1 MGTKGRP
8 LFTHVCALVT
18 ITVSQSF
25 VVCEEPNP
33 ELLKITVAAIDANP
47 CISSMDGHSNH
58 FLSLWI
64 CSLLRGLFSG
74 CHATLNPKG
83 DPKKRLR
90 RRLMVMK
97 IRIKRE
103 KEKRH
108 QWKFSSTKR
117 AQLLTSTC

>member
-64 CSLLRGLFSG
+64 CSLLRGLFLG
-74 CHATLNPKG
+74 CHATLHPKG
-83 DPKKRLR
+83 GSQKTTAKETHGYENKNKEGEGKKTS
-90 RRLMVMK
+90 VK
-97 IRIKRE
+97 I
-103 KEKRH
+103 
-108 QWKFSSTKR
+108 
-117 AQLLTSTC
+117 